1 MTLVKISQLKLQLLL
16 ANFTAITANGNS
28 MLSVAVSRAVFLLF
42 ARISELCD
50 QMAVMMY
57 DTAIPLEKFYVDL
70 MTYWTKD
77 LAGSLQRESGKL
89 ILGVPA
95 YDDHGVGY
103 HYPHVENLSAALR
116 GISAADRNNN
126 IDGIAIYCNWEMD
139 ESEWQTWRKFIR

>member
-1 MTLVKISQLKLQLLL
+1 MARDKIGSGAVVLAAVADEKVMLV
-16 ANFTAITANGNS
+16 AG
-28 MLSVAVSRAVFLLF
+28 V
-42 ARISELCD
+42 
-50 QMAVMMY
+50 
-57 DTAIPLEKFYVDL
+57 
-70 MTYWTKD
+70 TKD